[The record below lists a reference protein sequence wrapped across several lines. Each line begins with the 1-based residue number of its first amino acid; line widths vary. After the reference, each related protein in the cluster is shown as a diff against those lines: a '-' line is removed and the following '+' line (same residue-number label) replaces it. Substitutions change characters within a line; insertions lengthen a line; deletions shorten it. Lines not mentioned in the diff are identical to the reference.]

1 MHCGPVV
8 WMLSQFVEAYFVCE
22 AAAVAV
28 VVTRPLRR
36 RGMWRDAVAARRME
50 TIYNFGWR
58 LNFLCLH
65 SGRGLRRE
73 GRGRDGKVGFA
84 ANLGPWHLS
93 RQSRGGEIN
102 YFARLFLE
110 IVQSVVQ
117 RSQWREERAA
127 ADCHEVHKVPVY
139 VSSTVV
145 MNLYVYDVVRK
156 WNFIVYRRCR

>member
-1 MHCGPVV
+1 MRWRPEEWKQFTILVGASTFYASTADEDWGGKEGEGMEKLVLPPTLGLDTWVGRAEVV
-8 WMLSQFVEAYFVCE
+8 S
-22 AAAVAV
+22 
-28 VVTRPLRR
+28 
-36 RGMWRDAVAARRME
+36 
-50 TIYNFGWR
+50 
-58 LNFLCLH
+58 
-65 SGRGLRRE
+65 
-73 GRGRDGKVGFA
+73 
-84 ANLGPWHLS
+84 
-93 RQSRGGEIN
+93 EIN